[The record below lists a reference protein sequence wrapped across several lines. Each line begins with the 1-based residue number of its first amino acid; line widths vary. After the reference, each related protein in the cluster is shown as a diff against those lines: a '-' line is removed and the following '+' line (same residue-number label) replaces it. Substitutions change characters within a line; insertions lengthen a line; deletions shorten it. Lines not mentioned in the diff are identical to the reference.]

1 MLHNCV
7 LQSQTKTYIY
17 VVPAMKTHVLPLLAL
32 LPLVA
37 CDASEP
43 AQQDDGV
50 VEPNLDGKNDEFS
63 GVENGG
69 TISFGDAVTGTFD
82 EDFQFFE
89 YTFRARED
97 AELDIEITRTGSSRS
112 LDTTLFLYRNEAGA
126 APSRIGFDDDSG
138 YGALSRISDYR
149 LYSEGEYTIVIGTK
163 GASGRGNFRLT
174 LGCDSGECGPVAE
187 PAACHPHFQSALEEC
202 MQEFAADSGYE
213 DHAYNLVDDC
223 EGWVDDSTEALCPD
237 DDEPLCLDSSDALEA
252 CMTNARS
259 AYARPTNALTSID
272 DASFEAF
279 EQGVFESDGCNVGE
293 DAGCVFDVGFYS
305 VDGDM
310 PSTPQLLAYARQ
322 VSQIGAGA
330 YLQQSLES
338 DVGTLRAIEAR
349 YGGEGALEAALE
361 LEGLRIEDAHVSVT
375 ETFGEVQ
382 WNWGDCEGGSIVATF
397 PDAGRVLIIEDLF
410 CYG

>member
-1 MLHNCV
+1 M
-7 LQSQTKTYIY
+7 KTY
-17 VVPAMKTHVLPLLAL
+17 VLPILAL
-32 LPLVA
+32 LPLAA
-37 CDASEP
+37 CDTQESE
-43 AQQDDGV
+43 QDAGV
-50 VEPNLDGKNDEFS
+50 VEPSLDGKSDEFS

-69 TISFGDAVTGTFD
+69 TISFGDEVRATFD

-89 YTFRARED
+89 YTFRAREN
-97 AELDIEITRTGSSRS
+97 AQLDIEITQAGSSQG

-126 APSRIGFDDDSG
+126 SPSRIGFDDDSG

-149 LYSEGEYTIVIGTK
+149 LFSEGEYTIVVGTK
-163 GASGRGNFRLT
+163 SATGRGDFRLT

-187 PAACHPHFQSALEEC
+187 PAACHPHFQGALEEC

-213 DHAYNLVDDC
+213 DHAYNLVEDC
-223 EGWVDDSTEALCPD
+223 EYWVDDSTEALCPD
-237 DDEPLCLDSSDALEA
+237 DDEPLCFDSSDALEA

-259 AYARPTNALTSID
+259 EYARPTTALSSAD
-272 DASFEAF
+272 DASFEAL

-293 DAGCVFDVGFYS
+293 DAGCVFGVGFYS

-310 PSTPQLLAYARQ
+310 PSAAQLLAYARQ
-322 VSQIGAGA
+322 VSDIGPSA
-330 YLQQSLES
+330 YLQQTLES
-338 DVGTLRAIEAR
+338 DVTALRSIEERYAI
-349 YGGEGALEAALE
+349 EGALETALE

-382 WNWGDCEGGSIVATF
+382 WNWGDCEGGSIVAAF
-397 PDAGRVLIIEDLF
+397 PEAGRVLILEDLF